1 MSLVSFLILL
11 CLKPHC
17 DSLSC
22 ESSNL
27 ILRLL
32 MLKYIIISDVSEDF
46 TVLIMALNQ
55 IGSPLLITQA
65 VLQFAAAVLG
75 LARSPVRRRAEA
87 APRPAA
93 QRLRSPRARCR
104 RCRRPGRG
112 SCSVYA
118 FVYPS
123 LLYVAFRPA
132 HETIASTGSA
142 AGQKQSKKRLC
153 LKTPQPSFRCSWH
166 LLLVRSGRVRGQ
178 RGSCSKLSDGLK
190 GLVD

>member
-1 MSLVSFLILL
+1 MSLVSFLIPL

-22 ESSNL
+22 ELSNL

-32 MLKYIIISDVSEDF
+32 MLKYIIISDLSEDF

-55 IGSPLLITQA
+55 IGNPLLIIQA
-65 VLQFAAAVLG
+65 VLQLAAAVLG
-75 LARSPVRRRAEA
+75 WGEVPSALCTSAGSSTKLRRPREVS
-87 APRPAA
+87 AP
-93 QRLRSPRARCR
+93 QG
-104 RCRRPGRG
+104 PGRG
-112 SCSVYA
+112 SCSVSA
-118 FVYPS
+118 FVYP
-123 LLYVAFRPA
+123 LLVCVAFRPA

-153 LKTPQPSFRCSWH
+153 LKTPQPSFQRSWH